1 MTESPRL
8 IARADILPM
17 ERYAAERRAR
27 RKAMVALKKNRRM
40 AVGPHATFH
49 FENYETMW
57 YQVHEMLH
65 IERGGEAQ
73 IQDELEAYNP
83 LIPQGR
89 ELVATVMFE
98 IGDPAQR
105 KRILGEL
112 GGVERAM
119 TISVGG
125 SRIRGVAE
133 VDTERTRAD
142 GKTSS
147 VHFVRFPFED
157 DAVDAMRSGGV
168 DVVVAIEHPRYG
180 HMAVMP
186 EQVRRALS
194 ADFRAPDG
202 QAA

>member
-1 MTESPRL
+1 MTTSPTL
-8 IARADILPM
+8 ITRADILPM
-17 ERYAAERRAR
+17 EQYASERRAR
-27 RKAMVALKKNRRM
+27 RKALITLKKNRRM

-57 YQVHEMLH
+57 HQVHEMLY

-98 IGDPAQR
+98 IADPAQR

-112 GGVERAM
+112 GGVEQAM
-119 TISVGG
+119 FISVGG
-125 SRIRGVAE
+125 SKIRGMAE
-133 VDTERTRAD
+133 ADMDRTRAD

-147 VHFVRFPFED
+147 VHFVHFPFD
-157 DAVDAMRSGGV
+157 DEAVDAMRSGNAEA
-168 DVVVAIEHPRYG
+168 VVAIEHPQYG
-180 HMAVMP
+180 HMAVVP
-186 EQVRRALS
+186 EHVRRALS
-194 ADFRAPDG
+194 EDFRAPDG
-202 QAA
+202 